1 MTGLLTFGA
10 PLALAGL
17 VLLPIIWWLLRV
29 TPPRPELEIFPPLKI
44 LAKVLKNE
52 TTPRKTPWWLLA
64 LRMMLAAAI
73 IFALADPILNP
84 TAPLAKGEGPLV
96 LVVDNGWTSQRIYE
110 AQMRT
115 AESLLSEAASN
126 NQTVYVSAFIQ
137 ETNSE
142 IGPFYSATARQFLAA
157 IKPVAATT
165 NKKLAI
171 AKLVSLI
178 PENTT
183 IAILSDGV
191 ATKDDEIAFKQ
202 FEKSK
207 PSSLIW
213 FASTETPFAA
223 INNVANQAAA
233 LEIEIARF
241 GTRSTPVTVTAFDA
255 RGRRVGEVTAGFG
268 PGEMSTTARL
278 TAPLELRNDI
288 QYLTLQGERQAGA
301 TFVMDDNLKRKRVA
315 ILSGG
320 DDEQAN
326 PILASTYYVRKALE
340 PFADIVVPQA
350 RELSAAL
357 TEVLESRP
365 SIIVMA
371 DIGVVPETDAPAL
384 DKWLQGGG
392 ILIRFAGPRLA
403 AAASQDQFLPVFLR
417 EGERALGGSMSWT
430 VPQEI
435 AEFSRT
441 SPFATLPIPQDVT
454 VKRQV
459 LAEPDPEL
467 ARKTWASLTD
477 GTPLV
482 TADNR
487 GKGSIVLFHVS
498 PQATWSNLPISG
510 SFVEMLRLV
519 LSLSQTQSNG
529 SVDAQNVSLNPWRII
544 SPTGTITP
552 APGFAKPAQFT
563 AAKKPVAT
571 YENPPGLYGNEDGAV
586 ALNLLASGTIFEAAS
601 VPKLNIPV
609 EPRAYI
615 TSENK
620 SLKGALLGLAA
631 FLLLLDGLAMIW
643 MARGRPNSHGAV
655 LHKTALAALTA
666 FAIVA
671 ATPMD
676 HAFAQTND
684 AKNGDAEAIEA
695 ISKTRLAFIK
705 SGNAQTDQVTLEG
718 LQGLTLF
725 LKDKT
730 ALEPADPVG
739 IDPEVDELAFYPL
752 LYWPIDP
759 DAPMPSTLAL
769 ENVDA
774 YMQSGGSVLF
784 DTRDQ
789 GSTSFSLTDDTSP
802 ATVRL
807 REMLKNMNTPPLEPV
822 PSDHVLTKS
831 FYLLDDFPGRYKGS
845 PLWVEQVLDTVSGQ
859 DRPVRTGDG
868 VSPILITGN
877 DLASAWALTPD
888 GLALYPTEGSDPN
901 QRIMALRSG
910 VNIVMYMLTGNYKS
924 DQVHIPSLLER
935 LGQ

>member
-1 MTGLLTFGA
+1 MSGLLTFGA
-10 PLALAGL
+10 PLVLAGL

-64 LRMMLAAAI
+64 LRMLLAASI
-73 IFALADPILNP
+73 IFALADPVLNP
-84 TAPLAKGEGPLV
+84 TTRLSKTDGPLV
-96 LVVDNGWTSQRIYE
+96 LIVDNGWTSQRLVE

-115 AESLLSEAASN
+115 AESLLREAADN
-126 NQTVYVSAFIQ
+126 NQTVFVSALLQ
-137 ETNSE
+137 EPNTQ
-142 IGPFYSATARQFLAA
+142 IGPFDSATARQFLAA

-165 NKKLAI
+165 DKKSAI
-171 AKLVSLI
+171 ANLVSII

-183 IAILSDGV
+183 IAVLSDGV
-191 ATKDDEIAFKQ
+191 AIKDDAIAFKQ
-202 FEKSK
+202 LEKSK
-207 PSSLIW
+207 PASVLW
-213 FASTETPFAA
+213 FAASEVPFVA
-223 INNVANQAAA
+223 INNVTNQTAA
-233 LEIEIARF
+233 LEIEVERF
-241 GTRSTPVTVTAFDA
+241 GTRATPVTVTAFDEK
-255 RGRRVGEVTAGFG
+255 GRRVGEATAGFG
-268 PGEMSTTARL
+268 PGSLSTVIKL
-278 TAPLELRNDI
+278 TAPFELRNDI
-288 QYLTLQGERQAGA
+288 QSLTIQGERYAGA
-301 TFVMDDNLKRKRVA
+301 TFVMDDDLKRKRIA

-320 DDEQAN
+320 EDDQAN

-340 PFADIVVPQA
+340 PFADIVIP
-350 RELSAAL
+350 RDKELSAAL
-357 TEVLESRP
+357 TEALESRP

-384 DKWLQGGG
+384 EKWLQSGGV
-392 ILIRFAGPRLA
+392 LIRFAGPRLA
-403 AAASQDQFLPVFLR
+403 AAVQDQFLPVFLR

-435 AEFSRT
+435 AEFSKT
-441 SPFATLPIPQDVT
+441 SPFATLPLPDDVT

-459 LAEPDPEL
+459 LAEPDPDL

-487 GKGSIVLFHVS
+487 GKGTIVLFHVS

-510 SFVEMLRLV
+510 SFVDMLRMV
-519 LSLSQTQSNG
+519 LSLSHTQSN
-529 SVDAQNVSLNPWRII
+529 STADAQNVSLNPWRII
-544 SPTGTITP
+544 SPTGNITP
-552 APGFAKPAQFT
+552 APSYAKPAQFS
-563 AAKKPVAT
+563 AAKKPVPT
-571 YENPPGLYGNEDGAV
+571 FENPPGLYGNEDGAV
-586 ALNLLASGTIFEAAS
+586 ALNLLVSGTKFEPATI
-601 VPKLNIPV
+601 PKLDVPV
-609 EPRAYI
+609 ESRVYV
-615 TSENK
+615 TSENQ
-620 SLKGALLGLAA
+620 SLKGIMLGLAA
-631 FLLLLDGLAMIW
+631 LLLLLDGLAMIW
-643 MARGRPNSHGAV
+643 MARGRHNSRGAI
-655 LHKTALAALTA
+655 LQKAAIAALAA
-666 FAIVA
+666 FAILA
-671 ATPMD
+671 AAPLD
-676 HAFAQTND
+676 RSFAQSND

-730 ALEPADPVG
+730 ALEPADPIG
-739 IDPEVDELAFYPL
+739 IDPEIDELAFYPL

-759 DAPMPSTLAL
+759 DAPMPSPLAL

-774 YMQSGGSVLF
+774 YMQAGGSVLF

-789 GSTSFSLTDDTSP
+789 GASSFSLADDTSP

-807 REMLKNMNTPPLEPV
+807 REILKNMNTPPLEPV

-868 VSPILITGN
+868 VSPIMITGN

-901 QRIMALRSG
+901 QRIMALRAG